1 MSKVGHTAVSTL
13 ISRRPTSPQR
23 ERQMS
28 RLHAALPLLG
38 GAWLVAALSSSS
50 HGGRGYAYDVTQHEY
65 DQVPGLP
72 EQDSLTLVAHVQ
84 TDANGDSRMDVVQ
97 GSVTVVGMTKGDYSV
112 SHAGDVLVVF
122 PSSRQYVQLGTDGGW
137 SEVVEFQRAHE
148 SSLRQ
153 LTLQTF
159 SADTVGTPL
168 TVGGRAGRLY
178 RIIERGTQSVHSRM
192 ISTQG
197 TFEAT
202 NEYSMVPCATP
213 EPPAFVAPGNV
224 TAGGAPLISSDAIA
238 RMRRALQSLPGCEVG
253 SVTRL
258 ALDITLQGGVQ
269 MSVLRGVSTDVSNV
283 YPEDVDRS
291 AFAVP
296 DGYAMITLAERMRHL
311 GYGG

>member
-1 MSKVGHTAVSTL
+1 M
-13 ISRRPTSPQR
+13 
-23 ERQMS
+23 
-28 RLHAALPLLG
+28 
-38 GAWLVAALSSSS
+38 
-50 HGGRGYAYDVTQHEY
+50 
-65 DQVPGLP
+65 
-72 EQDSLTLVAHVQ
+72 
-84 TDANGDSRMDVVQ
+84 
-97 GSVTVVGMTKGDYSV
+97 
-112 SHAGDVLVVF
+112 
-122 PSSRQYVQLGTDGGW
+122 
-137 SEVVEFQRAHE
+137 EFQRAHE

-296 DGYAMITLAERMRHL
+296 DGYAKITLAERMRHL